1 MRRECLRTLRISGMN
16 SMVTSKESRS
26 KYRIAQ
32 SNGIAELEKF
42 KARSYQ
48 KLQEEMRVAIAE
60 ETALAKA
67 LDKEKEEASN
77 MTKTVQQ
84 LSARYEELRQTRS
97 HLENQIITLQKEV
110 TAKRDAKIALKKAL
124 DEQMMKNKPE
134 LAAYEAT
141 LGLRIV
147 GVKAEDHIG
156 FVFTR
161 LNELDWDKE
170 YSVTIDVSQY
180 DFAVSECTPSL
191 PELPSLLQH
200 LNETRDFYGFLKR
213 ARKAFKDLPNK

>member
-1 MRRECLRTLRISGMN
+1 MN
-16 SMVTSKESRS
+16 SMVTSRESKS

-32 SNGIAELEKF
+32 NNGIAELEKF
-42 KARSYQ
+42 KARQVFRSHQ
-48 KLQEEMRVAIAE
+48 KLQEELRVAIAE
-60 ETALAKA
+60 EAALAKA

-97 HLENQIITLQKEV
+97 HLENQIIALQKEV

-147 GVKAEDHIG
+147 GVKEDHIG

-170 YSVTIDVSQY
+170 YSITIDVSQY
-180 DFAVSECTPSL
+180 DFAVSECTPNL
-191 PELPSLLQH
+191 PELSSLLQH